1 VVGINVCGN
10 GILEAGNAEACDD
23 GNTTAGDGCSATCTF
38 EPDATY
44 VGPGP
49 QTFTGA
55 LQPAGDEDYY
65 QVTVTQ
71 PSLLIIDAG
80 TPTLAGCPTD
90 DLNLTLLTQTGT
102 QLATD
107 TFGGS
112 NFCPRISGLTNA
124 SARVQAGTYI
134 VRVREPSLGA
144 LASYEVRIETRAL
157 NICGNG
163 LQETGELCDD
173 GNTVSGDGCGAT
185 CQVDVDG
192 TFTGPSATGTTFAA
206 GIESVGDFDNYEIV
220 LTAPSMVRIEAND
233 PADPLCGNTTF
244 TPELRLF
251 NAGGAQIEVDTID
264 GPGSCSLIGERL
276 LPAGTY
282 RIRIAE
288 NGDNAT
294 LAAYALVVNAQA
306 VTPDGGTISG
316 FTTPDVTFTGDLAV
330 VGDADIFQI
339 DLTQTGRLIVDVGTT
354 AVTTCPSGTT
364 TLRLF
369 NNLGHE
375 LAFDNTDGPSS
386 CSAFLATD
394 LLDVPA
400 GTYYVIL
407 EENGRNS
414 SFAQYTIRFDVQAP
428 PAYVCGDNFRNLT
441 EQCDDGNVL
450 GGDGCSPTC
459 TLENAGFVVETE
471 FNGDPRGAQNL
482 GTLAPG
488 QTVDVSA
495 SLYAADTDWFRFTL
509 AGAAS
514 VRLNTYQTP
523 GSTLTSCPMDSV
535 MWLHSG
541 IPGDYNATSSSS
553 TNNQPTLVEYDDDD
567 GNGSCSIISGTD
579 TAPTARALTA
589 GTYYVLVR
597 RFGTAPGTVGQYYL
611 NVTVTP

>member
-1 VVGINVCGN
+1 
-10 GILEAGNAEACDD
+10 
-23 GNTTAGDGCSATCTF
+23 
-38 EPDATY
+38 
-44 VGPGP
+44 
-49 QTFTGA
+49 
-55 LQPAGDEDYY
+55 
-65 QVTVTQ
+65 
-71 PSLLIIDAG
+71 
-80 TPTLAGCPTD
+80 
-90 DLNLTLLTQTGT
+90 
-102 QLATD
+102 
-107 TFGGS
+107 
-112 NFCPRISGLTNA
+112 
-124 SARVQAGTYI
+124 
-134 VRVREPSLGA
+134 
-144 LASYEVRIETRAL
+144 
-157 NICGNG
+157 
-163 LQETGELCDD
+163 
-173 GNTVSGDGCGAT
+173 
-185 CQVDVDG
+185 
-192 TFTGPSATGTTFAA
+192 
-206 GIESVGDFDNYEIV
+206 
-220 LTAPSMVRIEAND
+220 
-233 PADPLCGNTTF
+233 
-244 TPELRLF
+244 
-251 NAGGAQIEVDTID
+251 
-264 GPGSCSLIGERL
+264 
-276 LPAGTY
+276 
-282 RIRIAE
+282 
-288 NGDNAT
+288 
-294 LAAYALVVNAQA
+294 

-428 PAYVCGDNFRNLT
+428 PAYVCGDAFRNLT

-597 RFGTAPGTVGQYYL
+597 RFGTAPRGLPQPPRKSLTPAVSMLALSSASALLRDEMAGMALTAPSAAEGAAGTAAAG
-611 NVTVTP
+611 TPTGGGGGAARTPPAHDPAPPGHVLATFFAEPPTG